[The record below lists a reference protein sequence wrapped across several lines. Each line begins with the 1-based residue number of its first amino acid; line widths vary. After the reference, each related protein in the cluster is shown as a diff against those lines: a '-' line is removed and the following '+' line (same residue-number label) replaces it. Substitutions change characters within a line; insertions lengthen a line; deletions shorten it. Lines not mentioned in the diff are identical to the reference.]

1 MHSIRAILSLKVVI
15 YLDNIMHCMLQ
26 SNIKRTQQY
35 EMVFVMNDR
44 IDDIILEF
52 LKNETLQGRLESS
65 APEIANGANLVYNHV
80 GRALER
86 LIMKDQ
92 VGYRER
98 GTERKMVRYYYLKE
112 VADLYR
118 DKYKA

>member
-1 MHSIRAILSLKVVI
+1 
-15 YLDNIMHCMLQ
+15 
-26 SNIKRTQQY
+26 
-35 EMVFVMNDR
+35 MNDR
-44 IDDIILEF
+44 LEDILLEF
-52 LKNETLQGRLESS
+52 LKQETLQDRLEST
-65 APEIANGANLVYNHV
+65 APEIAKGANLVYNQV

-112 VADLYR
+112 VADLYKE
-118 DKYKA
+118 KYKA